1 MLSFYYKMAISKAI
15 SPIDDA
21 INLLGNKKVKAGSK
35 SDSYYQ
41 NFTFFLITYSGILTE
56 AYTDL
61 DYDEILKH
69 QFLGLA
75 LLSIS
80 QNENQQVELERISQN
95 TNRMRIMVAKS
106 LENDTNTIDSIV
118 RLFFED
124 VLAYPEPNYLLNLS
138 FWKILREL
146 FINFS
151 QYIQKACELYKSPA
165 Y

>member
-1 MLSFYYKMAISKAI
+1 MNKEYAMLSFYYKMAISKAI

-35 SDSYYQ
+35 SDNYYQ
-41 NFTFFLITYSGILTE
+41 NFIYFLIAYSGVLTE
-56 AYTDL
+56 TYIEL
-61 DYDEILKH
+61 DYSEILLH
-69 QFLGLA
+69 QFSG
-75 LLSIS
+75 LSIFNIP
-80 QNENQQVELERISQN
+80 QKENQQVVLERITQN
-95 TNRMRIMVAKS
+95 TNRMRIIVAKS
-106 LENDTNTIDSIV
+106 LDNDTNPIDSLI

-151 QYIQKACELYKSPA
+151 QYIQKACEL
-165 Y
+165 